1 MEDLATS
8 QLMNARIM
16 YFPLIGVSLGVELEA
31 NVVPKGGSGDPG
43 VGGLEPPTT
52 STITE
57 LCHVSVHLPAS
68 CVL

>member
-43 VGGLEPPTT
+43 GGGGL
-52 STITE
+52 
-57 LCHVSVHLPAS
+57 
-68 CVL
+68 